1 MDNNIGKKLDGRYE
15 LLELIGVGGMADI
28 YRARDIQE
36 DRIVA
41 VKILKT
47 EFAGSDEFLR
57 RFRNESKAIALLS
70 HPNIVKIYDVGFTD
84 KVQFIVME
92 YVDGITLTD
101 YIEQQGVLKWRDAIH
116 FTVQVLRA
124 LQHAHDRGIVHR
136 DVKSSN
142 IMLLRDGTIKVMD
155 FGIARF
161 NRENNKT
168 MSEKTIG
175 SVHYISPE
183 QARGDITDERSDIY
197 SVGVALYEM
206 LTGRKPFD
214 GDTPVAIALKHMQS
228 VPKRPSELN
237 ETIPEG
243 LEQIVLRAMQKE
255 PSARYQTAGEM
266 ISDLEEFK
274 KNPGI
279 VFDYKYNSTDGT
291 AKFVDRPNPVLEKE
305 AAHRKKVERDEEPD
319 YDEYDDDDYDD
330 DDELEERRSP
340 LIPILF
346 AVGAAF
352 VIATVFLLLHLVVS
366 VMGPGS
372 STSNSS
378 VIGILEP
385 NANGEVFLPNFVGMT
400 WDEVNS
406 KYGEQLKFDIIQ
418 EWSDSPKDQVIEQEP
433 AEGRAHKLT
442 QRVTLHISKGR
453 KLVEIQDFSNRQAEY
468 AMDQL
473 KKDGFKVNSTF
484 EQSDTI
490 PKNYVIR
497 TTPPAHDMAEE
508 GDTVTVI
515 ISMGSKDSSVTV
527 PKLTDITL
535 SEAQRICTEHF
546 LVPEVEYVSSEKPE
560 GMVLTQSIEVGSL
573 ADKNTTIKLTVS
585 TGEIPTISA
594 EVEVVLPVG
603 YTGDFQFWY
612 YVGGSLD
619 TVKGGSDVRDISL
632 SSARTIKYTL
642 QGKQNEIKTLAIK
655 VNPYRDP
662 DNSAWFCEIDVDFSQ
677 EIPTQIKRFQNSDVF
692 KELLDSQSSSSDN
705 SSDNSGSDT
714 SSDNSSSESSQGSES
729 SSSTE
734 SSSGSTSSTDVNV
747 EALIAML
754 NNRNLGYGT
763 SSGYSSSNSAIQRIL
778 DKYGY
783 GNNSSGSELSSSEL
797 QLLLEALKSGGLG
810 T

>member
-47 EFAGSDEFLR
+47 EFAGSEEFLR

-101 YIEQQGVLKWRDAIH
+101 YIEQQGVLKWRDAVH

-142 IMLLRDGTIKVMD
+142 VMLLRDGTIKVMD

-206 LTGRKPFD
+206 LTGKKPFD
-214 GDTPVAIALKHMQS
+214 GDTPVSIALMHMQS
-228 VPKRPSELN
+228 NPRKPTEIN

-255 PSARYQTAGEM
+255 PQARYQTAGEM

-291 AKFVDRPNPVLEKE
+291 AKFAGLNPAAEQE
-305 AAHRKKVERDEEPD
+305 AARRKAMLTEEVED
-319 YDEYDDDDYDD
+319 YDEDDD
-330 DDELEERRSP
+330 DDEDEYEERRSP

-352 VIATVFLLLHLVVS
+352 VIVTVFLVLTMVSNRLGLVS
-366 VMGPGS
+366 GGS
-372 STSNSS
+372 SDDTVSDDHL
-378 VIGILEP
+378 GIVVGVDGTFPMP
-385 NANGEVFLPNFVGMT
+385 NLVGET
-400 WDEVNS
+400 WDTVNALYGDG
-406 KYGEQLKFDIIQ
+406 KYFVLDPVK
-418 EWSDSPKDQVIEQEP
+418 EWSEYAENQVFYQEFP
-433 AEGRAHKLT
+433 ATRRIKKGST
-442 QRVTLHISKGR
+442 VTVKVSKGIR
-453 KLVEIQDFSNRQAEY
+453 QVEIQDLTDRTVTAATQ
-468 AMDQL
+468 QL
-473 KKDGFKVNSTF
+473 EKDGFKVRTQYDESEDIAKDHVIST
-484 EQSDTI
+484 I
-490 PKNYVIR
+490 
-497 TTPPAHDMAEE
+497 PPAHERAQV
-508 GDTVTVI
+508 GSTVI
-515 ISMGSKDSSVTV
+515 LIVSLGPADKPVYV
-527 PKLTDITL
+527 PKLTGIPIEEAVKRCEEYYLIPDVEYKDSEEEKGKVLEQSIAQQTMVDRDTHIKLIVSSGNIPEQTSQVVITL
-535 SEAQRICTEHF
+535 PQSVKGKFRFEYYVDGKPNENATETRDLGLSGSKTLRYDVKGQKGEIKYF
-546 LVPEVEYVSSEKPE
+546 AINVTSLATNKE
-560 GMVLTQSIEVGSL
+560 GTYIEVKV
-573 ADKNTTIKLTVS
+573 DF
-585 TGEIPTISA
+585 
-594 EVEVVLPVG
+594 
-603 YTGDFQFWY
+603 TGDKPTQ
-612 YVGGSLD
+612 D
-619 TVKGGSDVRDISL
+619 
-632 SSARTIKYTL
+632 RTFIDSKIFETL
-642 QGKQNEIKTLAIK
+642 QSVDDPKPPQTSETSE
-655 VNPYRDP
+655 PDTSETSEP
-662 DNSAWFCEIDVDFSQ
+662 DNS
-677 EIPTQIKRFQNSDVF
+677 
-692 KELLDSQSSSSDN
+692 
-705 SSDNSGSDT
+705 DT
-714 SSDNSSSESSQGSES
+714 NSSESAQ
-729 SSSTE
+729 
-734 SSSGSTSSTDVNV
+734 
-747 EALIAML
+747 
-754 NNRNLGYGT
+754 
-763 SSGYSSSNSAIQRIL
+763 
-778 DKYGY
+778 
-783 GNNSSGSELSSSEL
+783 
-797 QLLLEALKSGGLG
+797 
-810 T
+810 

>member
-101 YIEQQGVLKWRDAIH
+101 YIEQQGVLKWRDAVH

-228 VPKRPSELN
+228 TPKRPSEIN

-279 VFDYKYNSTDGT
+279 VFDYKYNSTDGS
-291 AKFVDRPNPVLEKE
+291 AKYIDRPNPAVDKEVLRR
-305 AAHRKKVERDEEPD
+305 RKPEDDDEIDDED
-319 YDEYDDDDYDD
+319 YYDDDD
-330 DDELEERRSP
+330 DDEYEERRSP

-352 VIATVFLLLHLVVS
+352 VIATVFLLLKLVVDGF
-366 VMGPGS
+366 GPGS
-372 STSNSS
+372 SNNPSS
-378 VIGILEP
+378 YVEGMP
-385 NANGEVFLPNFVGMT
+385 DVDANGEFYMPNLVNMT
-400 WDEVNS
+400 WDEANQ
-406 KYGEQLKFDIIQ
+406 KYGSYLTLVGTTENSDVEKDHIIRH
-418 EWSDSPKDQVIEQEP
+418 DPP
-433 AEGRAHKLT
+433 EGRRVKLNQT
-442 QRVTLHISKGR
+442 IAVTVSAGR
-453 KLVEIQDFSNRQAEY
+453 RMSEIFDFKNRQASY
-468 AMDQL
+468 AIQQL
-473 KKDGFKVNSTF
+473 EREGFKTNITSRVD
-484 EQSDTI
+484 DTI
-490 PKNYVIR
+490 PKDCVIE
-497 TTPPAHDMAEE
+497 TIPPAHTMAEQ
-508 GDTVTVI
+508 GTTVVI
-515 ISMGSKDSSVTV
+515 IVSMGPKNSSVEV
-527 PKLTDITL
+527 PKLTEITID
-535 SEAQRICTEHF
+535 EAQKKCNESYLNPIIKH
-546 LVPEVEYVSSEKPE
+546 VSSELPE
-560 GMVLTQSIEVGSL
+560 GMVIEQSIEPGKMV
-573 ADKNTTIKLTVS
+573 DRNTTIELTVS
-585 TGEIPTISA
+585 SGEMPTATANLNITIPAGITGEFEFRYFVNGKLQNTA
-594 EVEVVLPVG
+594 EP
-603 YTGDFQFWY
+603 DI
-612 YVGGSLD
+612 
-619 TVKGGSDVRDISL
+619 RDLSL
-632 SSARTIKYTL
+632 SSNRSINYKVDGRIDETDKRF
-642 QGKQNEIKTLAIK
+642 AIK
-655 VNPYRDP
+655 VISRSTNKEGVYT
-662 DNSAWFCEIDVDFSQ
+662 EISIDFSQ
-677 EIPTQIKRFQNSDVF
+677 DPPKAVQLSIEPSIFHQLQQGDSSDP
-692 KELLDSQSSSSDN
+692 SSSSD
-705 SSDNSGSDT
+705 SG
-714 SSDNSSSESSQGSES
+714 S
-729 SSSTE
+729 SSSD
-734 SSSGSTSSTDVNV
+734 SSDSGSSGSSGVSAADMSNKDKQ
-747 EALIAML
+747 ALLAAIK
-754 NNRNLGYGT
+754 NRNFDDYGVLTKYGSDVTTIKDILSKYGYNT
-763 SSGYSSSNSAIQRIL
+763 SSGTGLSNSDL
-778 DKYGY
+778 K
-783 GNNSSGSELSSSEL
+783 
-797 QLLLEALKSGGLG
+797 LLEALLRSGGLEN
-810 T
+810 

>member
-36 DRIVA
+36 ERIVA

-70 HPNIVKIYDVGFTD
+70 HTNIVKIYDVGFTD

-101 YIEQQGVLKWRDAIH
+101 YIEQQGVLKWRDAVH

-168 MSEKTIG
+168 VSEKTIG

-228 VPKRPSELN
+228 APKRPSEWN

-291 AKFVDRPNPVLEKE
+291 AKYIDRPNPAVEKE
-305 AAHRKKVERDEEPD
+305 ALHRRKPEDDD
-319 YDEYDDDDYDD
+319 YIDDDDYYDDDD
-330 DDELEERRSP
+330 DDEYEERRSP

-352 VIATVFLLLHLVVS
+352 VIATVFLLLKLVVDGF
-366 VMGPGS
+366 GPN
-372 STSNSS
+372 NSS
-378 VIGILEP
+378 NISSSYGDDMPIISPENEYTMPSLI
-385 NANGEVFLPNFVGMT
+385 GMT
-400 WDEVNS
+400 WDEAVAKYSGIMNLVHTQENNEAEKDTIFEQDPPQDRRAKVGQTVNVKVS
-406 KYGEQLKFDIIQ
+406 AGIRMIEIHDFRTRQVAYAKQQL
-418 EWSDSPKDQVIEQEP
+418 E
-433 AEGRAHKLT
+433 R
-442 QRVTLHISKGR
+442 
-453 KLVEIQDFSNRQAEY
+453 
-468 AMDQL
+468 
-473 KKDGFKVNSTF
+473 DGFKTTVVAQIDD
-484 EQSDTI
+484 EIAKDC
-490 PKNYVIR
+490 VIE
-497 TTPPAHDMAEE
+497 TTPPAHTMAAQ
-508 GDTVTVI
+508 GSTVVI
-515 ISMGSKDSSVTV
+515 KVSLGPKNSSVEV
-527 PKLTDITL
+527 PKLIDHTID
-535 SEAQRICTEHF
+535 EAQKMCNDLYLNPKVETVNSDQPAGTVVNQSIEEGK
-546 LVPEVEYVSSEKPE
+546 LVDRNTVIVLYVSSGEMPE
-560 GMVLTQSIEVGSL
+560 ITARLNIT
-573 ADKNTTIKLTVS
+573 
-585 TGEIPTISA
+585 IPTGVSG
-594 EVEVVLPVG
+594 EFELRYFVDGKLVSLPEP
-603 YTGDFQFWY
+603 DI
-612 YVGGSLD
+612 
-619 TVKGGSDVRDISL
+619 RDLSL
-632 SSARTIKYTL
+632 SSNRSIIYEMKGRADETAKPFALKVVSRATGKEGWYIQYT
-642 QGKQNEIKTLAIK
+642 
-655 VNPYRDP
+655 
-662 DNSAWFCEIDVDFSQ
+662 VDFSQ
-677 EIPTQIKRFQNSDVF
+677 DPPRETEIDKNTAIFW
-692 KELLDSQSSSSDN
+692 ELQQGSSSSG
-705 SSDNSGSDT
+705 SDNSGSSN
-714 SSDNSSSESSQGSES
+714 SSDISSGSNTSDFSAASNMSDIDKQALLAAIKNRSFDNYGS
-729 SSSTE
+729 SSSYSSDISSIFAKYGINV
-734 SSSGSTSSTDVNV
+734 SSSG
-747 EALIAML
+747 L
-754 NNRNLGYGT
+754 
-763 SSGYSSSNSAIQRIL
+763 SSNDI
-778 DKYGY
+778 K
-783 GNNSSGSELSSSEL
+783 
-797 QLLLEALKSGGLG
+797 LLEALLKSGGN
-810 T
+810 